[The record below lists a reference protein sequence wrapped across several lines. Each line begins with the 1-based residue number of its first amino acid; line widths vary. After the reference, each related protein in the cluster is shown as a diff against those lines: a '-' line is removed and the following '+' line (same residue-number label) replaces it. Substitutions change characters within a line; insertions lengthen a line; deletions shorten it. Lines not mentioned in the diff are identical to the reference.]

1 MSRHTHAQFSI
12 MTNISSIIQTL
23 AFTLIILT
31 PSLCQAFWTST
42 HYNTLNVDS
51 QASKKEIK
59 SAYRK
64 LALKYH
70 PDRNSDESA
79 KQQFLEI
86 SKAYEVL
93 THAEKRRKYDKY
105 SALRIFRDRSAEIFV
120 IFGHFRNNF
129 WSITEFF

>member
-86 SKAYEVL
+86 SKAGSAFSAPIAPFQHLFQNGKLKNKVDVCRM
-93 THAEKRRKYDKY
+93 HALECQNLV
-105 SALRIFRDRSAEIFV
+105 AA
-120 IFGHFRNNF
+120 
-129 WSITEFF
+129 

>member
-1 MSRHTHAQFSI
+1 M
-12 MTNISSIIQTL
+12 
-23 AFTLIILT
+23 
-31 PSLCQAFWTST
+31 
-42 HYNTLNVDS
+42 DS

-93 THAEKRRKYDKY
+93 SHAEKRRKYDKY
-105 SALRIFRDRSAEIFV
+105 SALRIFRDRSTEIFV